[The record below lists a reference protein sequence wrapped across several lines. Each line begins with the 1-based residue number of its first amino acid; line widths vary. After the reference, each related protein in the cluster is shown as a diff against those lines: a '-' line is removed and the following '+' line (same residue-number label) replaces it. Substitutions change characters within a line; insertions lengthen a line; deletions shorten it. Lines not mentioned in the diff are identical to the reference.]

1 MLKYI
6 SESIHEIS
14 ALNKKNQRRVSCLN
28 YCHGTDSVLDR
39 FSVNEQ
45 VTKTSAAQQ
54 YFQVLV
60 SKVVVTFY
68 LRLRNEL
75 QPIPAKN

>member
-1 MLKYI
+1 MTCVFFLGHLPFVIFGMLKYI

-45 VTKTSAAQQ
+45 VTKQAV
-54 YFQVLV
+54 Y
-60 SKVVVTFY
+60 
-68 LRLRNEL
+68 
-75 QPIPAKN
+75 

>member
-45 VTKTSAAQQ
+45 VTKQAVIVVFPSHNSESAG
-54 YFQVLV
+54 V
-60 SKVVVTFY
+60 
-68 LRLRNEL
+68 
-75 QPIPAKN
+75 